1 MTMASLSQNQ
11 QMYKIVKKYKT
22 YFQPLNMLRQMNYHP
37 QGLLIKELQV
47 LSTSRCTIGGF
58 TVEVFTYNGVSI
70 EEIRHVKERNT
81 SFSKQTLKSSFNFRK
96 CVLFAQNTFRKSNF
110 KCKVMYFIDIKD
122 LINYFKTY
130 CLRAGWSGVR
140 IPAGTRNF
148 LSPKTSISAPAP
160 SQPPI

>member
-1 MTMASLSQNQ
+1 MASLSQNQ

-47 LSTSRCTIGGF
+47 LTTSRCTIGGF

-81 SFSKQTLKSSFNFRK
+81 SF
-96 CVLFAQNTFRKSNF
+96 
-110 KCKVMYFIDIKD
+110 
-122 LINYFKTY
+122 
-130 CLRAGWSGVR
+130 G
-140 IPAGTRNF
+140 
-148 LSPKTSISAPAP
+148 
-160 SQPPI
+160 